1 MKKIIITFLFILTS
15 ITTYA
20 QQNYFN
26 VPSSDITEK
35 NKVFFQHQI
44 NISTDVIQNNT
55 TFDFGLGNN
64 YEIGINIIG
73 LNFEKQKN
81 AYSFVT
87 SNVAPYSPFIMINA
101 QKKIALNEKFSLA
114 AGFQQGISTSTTKKT
129 GGYYYINNVYKNET
143 IGLKITSGIYYA
155 TNSFIGEGKRFYSND
170 GLGFHSGIEK
180 SIIHRKIVFQSDFI
194 SGQHSLGELVIGG
207 AYFLTKDLI
216 LSGGYQIP
224 TFNSLANKAAVFE
237 LTYNP

>member
-73 LNFEKQKN
+73 LNFENKKCI
-81 AYSFVT
+81 
-87 SNVAPYSPFIMINA
+87 FIRY
-101 QKKIALNEKFSLA
+101 QQCCSLFA
-114 AGFQQGISTSTTKKT
+114 
-129 GGYYYINNVYKNET
+129 
-143 IGLKITSGIYYA
+143 
-155 TNSFIGEGKRFYSND
+155 FYND
-170 GLGFHSGIEK
+170 
-180 SIIHRKIVFQSDFI
+180 
-194 SGQHSLGELVIGG
+194 
-207 AYFLTKDLI
+207 
-216 LSGGYQIP
+216 
-224 TFNSLANKAAVFE
+224 
-237 LTYNP
+237 